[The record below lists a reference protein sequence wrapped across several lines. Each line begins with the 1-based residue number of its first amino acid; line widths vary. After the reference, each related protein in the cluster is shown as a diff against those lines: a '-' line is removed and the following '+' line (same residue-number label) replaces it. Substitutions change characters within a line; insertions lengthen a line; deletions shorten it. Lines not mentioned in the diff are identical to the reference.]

1 MFETSYKTIVGHSE
15 GIFRDKG
22 SRFLAFAYYV
32 EKENECKS
40 ILAQVKKEHSKANHH
55 CYAYRLG
62 AYKNIFRWND
72 DREPSNTAGRP
83 IYGVIQSNDL
93 TNILII
99 VVRYFGGTLLGVP
112 GLIQAYRSA
121 AEAAIEQNTIIEK
134 EIEEEFELQ
143 MAFEDM
149 AEVLKIVKQNKAAFT
164 QTSTAE
170 TLTLLVKVKKTF
182 SDHFL
187 KAITG
192 NYLLKAKV
200 KIKAI
205 S

>member
-1 MFETSYKTIVGHSE
+1 MFETNYKSIIGHSE
-15 GIFRDKG
+15 GVFRDKG

-32 EKENECKS
+32 ETENECKS
-40 ILAQVKKEHSKANHH
+40 VLERIKKEHPKANHH

-62 AYKNIFRWND
+62 PYKNIFRWYD

-83 IYGVIQSNDL
+83 IYAVIQSNDL
-93 TNILII
+93 TNILIV

-134 EIEEEFELQ
+134 EIEEEYELQ
-143 MAFEDM
+143 MSFEEM
-149 AEVLKIVKQNKAAFT
+149 AEVMKIVKQHKATLT
-164 QTSTAE
+164 QTSTAD
-170 TLTLLVKVKKTF
+170 TLTLVVKTKKTF

-187 KAITG
+187 KALTE
-192 NYLLKAKV
+192 NYLLKEKI
-200 KIKAI
+200 KIKALF
-205 S
+205 

>member
-1 MFETSYKTIVGHSE
+1 
-15 GIFRDKG
+15 
-22 SRFLAFAYYV
+22 
-32 EKENECKS
+32 
-40 ILAQVKKEHSKANHH
+40 
-55 CYAYRLG
+55 
-62 AYKNIFRWND
+62 
-72 DREPSNTAGRP
+72 
-83 IYGVIQSNDL
+83 
-93 TNILII
+93 
-99 VVRYFGGTLLGVP
+99 
-112 GLIQAYRSA
+112 
-121 AEAAIEQNTIIEK
+121 
-134 EIEEEFELQ
+134 

-149 AEVLKIVKQNKAAFT
+149 AEVLKIVKQHKATFT
-164 QTSTAE
+164 QTSTAD

>member
-1 MFETSYKTIVGHSE
+1 MMTESLPTLQVALFTEL
-15 GIFRDKG
+15 F
-22 SRFLAFAYYV
+22 
-32 EKENECKS
+32 NPM
-40 ILAQVKKEHSKANHH
+40 IL
-55 CYAYRLG
+55 
-62 AYKNIFRWND
+62 
-72 DREPSNTAGRP
+72 
-83 IYGVIQSNDL
+83 
-93 TNILII
+93 
-99 VVRYFGGTLLGVP
+99 VRYFGGTLLGVP

-149 AEVLKIVKQNKAAFT
+149 AEVLKIVKQHKATFN
-164 QTSTAE
+164 QTSTAD

>member
-1 MFETSYKTIVGHSE
+1 MFETSYKSIIGHSE
-15 GIFRDKG
+15 GVFRDKG

-32 EKENECKS
+32 ETENECKS
-40 ILAQVKKEHSKANHH
+40 VLERIKKEHPKANHH

-62 AYKNIFRWND
+62 PYKNIFRWYD

-83 IYGVIQSNDL
+83 IYAVIQSNDL
-93 TNILII
+93 TNILIV

-134 EIEEEFELQ
+134 DIEEEYELQ
-143 MAFEDM
+143 MSFEEM
-149 AEVLKIVKQNKAAFT
+149 TEVMKIVKQHKATFT
-164 QTSTAE
+164 QTSTAD
-170 TLTLLVKVKKTF
+170 TLTLVVKTKKTF

-187 KAITG
+187 KALTE
-192 NYLLKAKV
+192 NYLLKEKI
-200 KIKAI
+200 KIKALF
-205 S
+205 

>member
-40 ILAQVKKEHSKANHH
+40 ILEKIKKEHPKANHH

-149 AEVLKIVKQNKAAFT
+149 AEVLKIVKQHKATFN
-164 QTSTAE
+164 QTSTAD

>member
-40 ILAQVKKEHSKANHH
+40 ILEQAKKEHPKANHH

-149 AEVLKIVKQNKAAFT
+149 AEVLKIVKQHKATFT
-164 QTSTAE
+164 QTSTAD
-170 TLTLLVKVKKTF
+170 TLTLLVKAKKTF

>member
-1 MFETSYKTIVGHSE
+1 MFDTNYKSSIGHAE
-15 GIFRDKG
+15 GVFRDKG

-32 EKENECKS
+32 ETENECKS
-40 ILAQVKKEHSKANHH
+40 VLERIKKEHPKANHH

-62 AYKNIFRWND
+62 PYKNIFRWND

-83 IYGVIQSNDL
+83 IYAVIQSNDL
-93 TNILII
+93 TNILIV

-134 EIEEEFELQ
+134 EIEEEYELQ
-143 MAFEDM
+143 MSFEEM
-149 AEVLKIVKQNKAAFT
+149 AEVMKIVKQHKATLT
-164 QTSTAE
+164 QTSTAD
-170 TLTLLVKVKKTF
+170 TLTLLVKTKKTF

-187 KAITG
+187 KALTE
-192 NYLLKAKV
+192 NYLLKEKI
-200 KIKAI
+200 KIKALF
-205 S
+205 